1 MLVQSKPLHLRSL
14 QNHASNV
21 FFFLFVSLS
30 YFIYLFF
37 TFGKWR
43 ELQSSVPGTLLYMN
57 NQWPFDRLLIIDH
70 NKKQKRTR
78 RKDPTIRTEMD
89 VVLGSNARPLFHF
102 IFPLVVFR
110 VTFSSGVPR
119 ILLHSVMPE
128 HLSPRLSLS
137 PCRIV
142 NNDCFSSFCVL
153 SQASDHIVRALCHS
167 AESSA
172 SKLRPRIST
181 YCCLWSSQHS
191 FSVWG
196 KEVCWD
202 RHIML

>member
-1 MLVQSKPLHLRSL
+1 MFIQSKPLHLRSL

-89 VVLGSNARPLFHF
+89 VVLGSNLKADCVRSPVIPL
-102 IFPLVVFR
+102 
-110 VTFSSGVPR
+110 
-119 ILLHSVMPE
+119 
-128 HLSPRLSLS
+128 HLSSRRFPRHLFLWRSSYPPPLCDARTSVSS
-137 PCRIV
+137 PI
-142 NNDCFSSFCVL
+142 L
-153 SQASDHIVRALCHS
+153 IALPHSQ
-167 AESSA
+167 
-172 SKLRPRIST
+172 
-181 YCCLWSSQHS
+181 
-191 FSVWG
+191 
-196 KEVCWD
+196 
-202 RHIML
+202 